1 MAKPTHPTTVLFLV
15 GVLILG
21 VLAAPGASAQ
31 DAAPT
36 AESLTATAVD
46 RLVAMQDEDG
56 AWPYEGVYRVR
67 GQIPVGYR
75 VGGTAIVCTALLYA
89 ADDGDAEVGRAL
101 DRGTALILEAL
112 EHPLMAAS
120 DEDAYDVRV
129 WGHIYALDYFCRLR
143 DTQRAGQHAEA
154 IDRWVPRLVEAL
166 ETQEVPGG
174 GWNYASKRA
183 HAPFVTSPAV
193 QALLWA
199 EAQGEAVDHEMF
211 SRAASALR
219 ASRGGDGAY
228 EYSGRAR
235 RPLLPGA
242 TARSPV
248 SDVTLGLL
256 GDPVSDEA
264 LATQVQAFHEHWDEL
279 EKRRAQHGTHV
290 APYGVAPYYFY
301 YGHRYLAQAIATL
314 PEAQRLAENQRLL
327 EKLLR
332 TLADD
337 GTWNDRVFERSANF
351 GTAMSVLALL
361 GEGVPMPPALE
372 E

>member
-1 MAKPTHPTTVLFLV
+1 MLGSMRLV
-15 GVLILG
+15 TCLSAVM
-21 VLAAPGASAQ
+21 LAAVLLARP
-31 DAAPT
+31 AAAEGDTPT
-36 AESLTATAVD
+36 AEQLTATAVQ
-46 RLVAMQDEDG
+46 RLVAMQEEDG

-89 ADDGDAEVGRAL
+89 ADADDADAQAAI
-101 DRGTALILEAL
+101 DRGVALILEEL
-112 EHPLMAAS
+112 DHPLMVPS

-129 WGHIYALDYFCRLR
+129 WGHIYALDLFCRLR
-143 DTQRAGQHAEA
+143 DADRVGEFAEA
-154 IDRWVPRLVEAL
+154 VDAWVPRLVEAL
-166 ETQEVPGG
+166 VVEEVRGG
-174 GWNYASKRA
+174 GWNYANKRA
-183 HAPFVTSPAV
+183 QAPFVTSPGV

-199 EAQGEAVDHEMF
+199 RSQGEVVDEAMLN
-211 SRAASALR
+211 RAAMALQVG
-219 ASRGGDGAY
+219 RGGDGAY
-228 EYSGRAR
+228 EYAGRAR

-256 GDPVSDEA
+256 GSPVSDDELQA
-264 LATQVQAFHEHWDEL
+264 QVDAFHEHWDEL

-301 YGHRYLAQAIATL
+301 YGHRYLAQAIAML
-314 PEAQRLAENQRLL
+314 PEERRTAEHERLL

-361 GEGVPMPPALE
+361 GEGVPLPPGLE

>member
-1 MAKPTHPTTVLFLV
+1 MFQPMRSAPALVAAVLSA
-15 GVLILG
+15 VL
-21 VLAAPGASAQ
+21 LAPRAIAQ
-31 DAAPT
+31 DKTPT
-36 AESLTATAVD
+36 AEELTAAAVD
-46 RLVAMQDEDG
+46 RLVEMQEDDG

-67 GQIPVGYR
+67 REIPVGYR

-89 ADDGDAEVGRAL
+89 ADADDEDAAEAI
-101 DRGTALILEAL
+101 DRGIALILEEL
-112 EHPLMAAS
+112 DHPLMAAS

-129 WGHIYALDYFCRLR
+129 WGHIYALDFFSRLR
-143 DTQRAGQHAEA
+143 DEDHETSA
-154 IDRWVPRLVEAL
+154 IEQIDAWIVRLIAAL
-166 ETQEVPGG
+166 EVEEVRGG
-174 GWNYASKRA
+174 GWNYAGKRA

-199 EAQGEAVDHEMF
+199 KSQGEAVDEEMLD
-211 SRAASALR
+211 RAAMVLQV
-219 ASRGGDGAY
+219 SRGRDGAY
-228 EYSGRAR
+228 AYSGRER

-242 TARSPV
+242 VARSPV

-256 GDPVSDEA
+256 GKPVEAEA
-264 LATQVQAFHEHWDEL
+264 LQAQVDAFHEHWDEL

-301 YGHRYLAQAIATL
+301 YGHRYLAQAITML
-314 PEAQRLAENQRLL
+314 PEDQRAAEHARLH

-361 GEGVPMPPALE
+361 GDNVPLPPGLE

>member
-1 MAKPTHPTTVLFLV
+1 MKTPTHPGLAHFL
-15 GVLILG
+15 LG
-21 VLAAPGASAQ
+21 VFLSGVIAAPVASAQ

-46 RLVAMQDEDG
+46 RLVAMQDDDG

-89 ADDGDAEVGRAL
+89 AEDDDAEAAGAL
-101 DRGTALILEAL
+101 ERGTALILEAL
-112 EHPLMAAS
+112 DHPLMAAS

-143 DTQRAGQHAEA
+143 AAQRTGPHTES

-166 ETQEVPGG
+166 AIQEVPGG

-199 EAQGEAVDHEMF
+199 EAQGESVDHDMLE
-211 SRAASALR
+211 RAAEALR
-219 ASRGGDGAY
+219 ASRGNDGAY

-256 GDPVSDEA
+256 GDPVPEEA
-264 LATQVQAFHEHWDEL
+264 LAAQVEAFHEHWDEL

-301 YGHRYLAQAIATL
+301 YGHRYLAQAIAVL
-314 PEAQRLAENQRLL
+314 PEAQRRDENLRLL

-332 TLADD
+332 TLSDD

-361 GEGVPMPPALE
+361 GEGVPMPPALGE
-372 E
+372 

>member
-1 MAKPTHPTTVLFLV
+1 MAQS
-15 GVLILG
+15 IRA
-21 VLAAPGASAQ
+21 VLALSVLMLAVVPGSSALGQ
-31 DAAPT
+31 DDMPD
-36 AESLTATAVD
+36 AEQLIEVAVD
-46 RLVAMQDEDG
+46 RLVAMQEDDG

-75 VGGTAIVCTALLYA
+75 VGGTAIVCTALLYGA
-89 ADDGDAEVGRAL
+89 DADDEAAREAI
-101 DRGTALILEAL
+101 DRGIALIIGAL
-112 EHPLMAAS
+112 FDDPRMAAS

-129 WGHIYALDYFCRLR
+129 WGHIYALDFFCRLR
-143 DTQRAGQHAEA
+143 DRQYETELAGA
-154 IDRWVPRLVEAL
+154 IDIAIETLIAALAVEEAR
-166 ETQEVPGG
+166 GG
-174 GWNYASKRA
+174 GWNYANKRA

-199 EAQGEAVDHEMF
+199 KSQGEDVDAEMLG
-211 SRAASALR
+211 RAARALR

-242 TARSPV
+242 IARSPV

-256 GDPVSDEA
+256 GDPVTEDELQA
-264 LATQVQAFHEHWDEL
+264 QVDAFHEHWDEL

-290 APYGVAPYYFY
+290 PPYGVAPYYFY
-301 YGHRYLAQAIATL
+301 FGHRYLAQAIAML
-314 PEAQRLAENQRLL
+314 PEDQRAAEHEKLL

-332 TLADD
+332 TLAED

-361 GEGVPMPPALE
+361 GDNVPLPPGLE

>member
-1 MAKPTHPTTVLFLV
+1 MNRALCFALGLSAVLFSCAWSV
-15 GVLILG
+15 
-21 VLAAPGASAQ
+21 PASAQ
-31 DAAPT
+31 DEPPT
-36 AESLTATAVD
+36 AEQLTEVAVE
-46 RLVAMQDEDG
+46 RLIAMQEDDG

-67 GQIPVGYR
+67 RQIPVGYR

-89 ADDGDAEVGRAL
+89 ADRGDEDAAAAI
-101 DRGTALILEAL
+101 DRGIARILEEL
-112 EHPLMAAS
+112 DHPLMAAS

-129 WGHIYALDYFCRLR
+129 WGHIYALDFFCRLR
-143 DTQRAGQHAEA
+143 ETDHETHA
-154 IDRWVPRLVEAL
+154 IDQIDAAIVELIAAL
-166 ETQEVPGG
+166 QVEEVRGG
-174 GWNYASKRA
+174 GWNYAGKRA

-199 EAQGEAVDHEMF
+199 KSQGEEVDDELF
-211 SRAASALR
+211 GRAAMALQVG
-219 ASRGGDGAY
+219 RGGDGAY

-242 TARSPV
+242 IARSPV

-256 GDPVSDEA
+256 GEPVSEDELQA
-264 LATQVQAFHEHWDEL
+264 QVDAFHEHWDEL
-279 EKRRAQHGTHV
+279 EKRRAQTGTHV

-301 YGHRYLAQAIATL
+301 YGHRYLAQAIAML
-314 PEAQRLAENQRLL
+314 PEDQRAAEHEKLL

-361 GEGVPMPPALE
+361 GEDVPLPPALE